1 MIIKTITMGQ
11 GHRIINDK
19 GSVTFVLLT
28 LSDRTDQSVEF
39 VEFVDILFDMVSS
52 ISIILCQG

>member
-39 VEFVDILFDMVSS
+39 VDILVLFDMVSS